1 MTFEETARELHQ
13 IDEALALLDVCCSDD
28 DVEDWLRLQDRR
40 EHLLSLASEPRA
52 SSGNTVV
59 DLALWR
65 ERRAAASPSAALAAV
80 I

>member
-1 MTFEETARELHQ
+1 MTFEETARELRE
-13 IDEALALLDVCCSDD
+13 IDEALALLDACCSDD

-40 EHLLSLASEPRA
+40 EHLLSLASALRA
-52 SSGNTVV
+52 PSGNTVV

-65 ERRAAASPSAALAAV
+65 ESRAAASATAARAAV